1 MKNMESGDLPEVD
14 GRHGQGELR
23 AADGS
28 KAFRLIAWSF
38 PVFYS
43 FSLILVWSAFALP
56 LRTFELVTGV
66 LVGYEEIASLATILF
81 FPCSVAIMLFNS
93 SWFRKKFVLIVFVWT
108 LVYLPFAG
116 YLTKVIHGLANR
128 AVSVFGVNLI

>member
-1 MKNMESGDLPEVD
+1 MKNMKSGDLPEVEGSH
-14 GRHGQGELR
+14 GRGELR

-43 FSLILVWSAFALP
+43 FFSVMVWSAFALP

-66 LVGYEEIASLATILF
+66 RIGYEELASLATILF
-81 FPCSVAIMLFNS
+81 FPCSVAIMLFKS
-93 SWFRKKFVLIVFVWT
+93 SWFRKRFVLIVFAWT
-108 LVYLPFAG
+108 LVCLPFASN
-116 YLTKVIHGLANR
+116 LTRVIHGLVNKAM
-128 AVSVFGVNLI
+128 AVFGVS